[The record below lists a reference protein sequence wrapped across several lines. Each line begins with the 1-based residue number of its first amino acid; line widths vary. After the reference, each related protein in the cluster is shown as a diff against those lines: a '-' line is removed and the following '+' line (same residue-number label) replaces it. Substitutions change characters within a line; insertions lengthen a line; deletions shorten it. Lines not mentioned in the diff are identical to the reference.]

1 MTIYMIKQRLGTGT
15 HYFDKQT
22 LKFFGQT
29 LKDFR
34 VQKIADNK
42 YLFYASSYWNGK
54 LMGISQQVYNASTN
68 ELENV
73 PAEYEISI
81 AQYKGRTTCI

>member
-1 MTIYMIKQRLGTGT
+1 MTIYMIKQRLGTST
-15 HYFDKQT
+15 HYFDRAT

-34 VQKIADNK
+34 VKQIAKNK
-42 YLFYASSYWNGK
+42 YHFSAPSYWNGK

-68 ELENV
+68 TLENV